1 MKKILILLFYLLVS
15 FNAYGDWTKIIK
27 EDNKTYFIYFDNI
40 KQKDGLVYWWLM
52 ASESEDSYQIY
63 LLSDCDMSRMKPI
76 QIMNYRKPLGKGEPS
91 VGEIDDDKW
100 IFLPPETTPTGL
112 HSVACE
118 YANLPSDKRESF
130 LVKLKLHL
138 QSYE

>member
-1 MKKILILLFYLLVS
+1 MKKILILLFSLLLS
-15 FNAYGDWTKIIK
+15 FNSYGDWTKIIE
-27 EDNKTYFIYFDNI
+27 EDDKTYYIYFDNI

-52 ASESEDSYQIY
+52 VSESEDSSQIY

-91 VGEIDDDKW
+91 VGEIDDDSW

-112 HSVACE
+112 HAIACE
-118 YANLPSDKRESF
+118 YVNMSADKRERF

-138 QSYE
+138 NSY